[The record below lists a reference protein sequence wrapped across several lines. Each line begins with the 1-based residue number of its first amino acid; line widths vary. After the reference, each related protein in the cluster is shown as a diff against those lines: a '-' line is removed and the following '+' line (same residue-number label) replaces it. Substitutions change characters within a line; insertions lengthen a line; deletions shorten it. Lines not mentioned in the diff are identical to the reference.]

1 MAIINCLSS
10 PRLWAGWMMQNC
22 SKLIQHCCIVK
33 FPPPPPYIVVY
44 IRWALLLL
52 SIKWNIKKY
61 NFLFKTSVQPP
72 SVQLGQSYEHIC
84 KTEKESEMSRRK
96 NELQFIYSINFWAEG
111 KWTHLL
117 SVSLSVNNYS
127 RWHTMKWTS
136 AEKLINSYFY
146 IREDT
151 FVWMPLPLSITLLSL

>member
-33 FPPPPPYIVVY
+33 FPPPPTPPPPPYVEVY
-44 IRWALLLL
+44 VRWAFLLL

-61 NFLFKTSVQPP
+61 NFLFKTSVQLP

-84 KTEKESEMSRRK
+84 KIEKESEMSRRK

-111 KWTHLL
+111 KWTHTSL
-117 SVSLSVNNYS
+117 VS
-127 RWHTMKWTS
+127 
-136 AEKLINSYFY
+136 F
-146 IREDT
+146 
-151 FVWMPLPLSITLLSL
+151 PLSQQLFTLTYDEVDINREVNKYLSPI

>member
-1 MAIINCLSS
+1 MQN
-10 PRLWAGWMMQNC
+10 WMMQNC
-22 SKLIQHCCIVK
+22 SKLIQHCCVVK

-44 IRWALLLL
+44 ILWAFLLL

-84 KTEKESEMSRRK
+84 KIEKESEMSRRK
-96 NELQFIYSINFWAEG
+96 NELQFIQLISGLKASEHI
-111 KWTHLL
+111 HLL

-127 RWHTMKWTS
+127 RWHTMKWTLT
-136 AEKLINSYFY
+136 EKLINIYLLYKRIY
-146 IREDT
+146 ICMNASPI
-151 FVWMPLPLSITLLSL
+151 VKHTLVSLALLYMQQEK